1 MNVRGQLFQ
10 QAILEQPTN
19 ETDGICWEFL
29 PTPTASDVEGG
40 VAKDVQ
46 YKNGSF
52 FRVNDKGVRWGVKL
66 RDAVSIISNGETQ
79 DIDSTQTGENMMLNP
94 QFSELL
100 MGFPLDWTKVES
112 TH

>member
-1 MNVRGQLFQ
+1 MNVNGQLFP

-19 ETDGICWEFL
+19 VTGGICLEYL
-29 PTPTASDVEGG
+29 PTPTASDIEGG
-40 VAKDVQ
+40 IAKDVQ
-46 YKNGSF
+46 FKNGSF
-52 FRVNDKGVRWGVKL
+52 FRENKQGVRWGVKL
-66 RDAVSIISNGETQ
+66 RDAVSIIKDGEIQ
-79 DIDSTQTGENMMLNP
+79 DIDSTQTGENMVLNP